1 VAEVGYDWLELGPF
15 GYLPADR
22 PGWLADELG
31 RRKLPVAGG
40 TVHGWASRW

>member
-1 VAEVGYDWLELGPF
+1 VGYDWLELGPF
-15 GYLPADR
+15 GYLPADPAR
-22 PGWLADELG
+22 LADELG